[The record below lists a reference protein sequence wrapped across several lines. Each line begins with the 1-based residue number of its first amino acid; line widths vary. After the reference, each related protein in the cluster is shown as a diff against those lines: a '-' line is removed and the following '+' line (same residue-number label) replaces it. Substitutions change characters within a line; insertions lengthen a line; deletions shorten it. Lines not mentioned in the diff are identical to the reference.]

1 MTESSSRH
9 PLLRGRLLARN
20 VVWNLIGNGA
30 PLLVA
35 VFSIPI
41 LIRGLG
47 KDRFGLLALA
57 WALIGYASVFDL
69 GIGRA
74 LTQLVAKK
82 LGAGEERDV
91 ASVAWTSLILMLLLG
106 LLGSVVVVL
115 ISPWL
120 VGHALKVPAA
130 LQTETLHAFY
140 LLAFSIPLVILTAGL
155 RGLLEAHQ
163 RFGLTNLLR
172 VPMGVFT
179 FLGPLLVLPFSHSL
193 IPVLAVLLVGRL
205 LGCVGFLWACL
216 AAIPALR
223 HRFDLNRSFI
233 GPLLQFGSWMT
244 VTNLVSPLMVTL
256 DRFLIG
262 ALLSI
267 AAVTYYVTPF
277 EMVTKVLLIPAALM
291 GVVFPAFSTSNVH
304 DRGYA
309 SLLFER
315 SIKSLSMI
323 LFPIVLCIVV
333 FAQDGLKLWL
343 GAEFAQHSA
352 RVLQFIGVGVFINS
366 LASVPFSFLQGIGR
380 PDLTGK
386 LNLLELPFYLLSVWW
401 LTRLRG
407 IDGTALAWTLRMAVD
422 AAALFVLS
430 ARHAPESAAGIRR
443 MALTMA
449 GATAALILTSLTLT
463 SLTLAG
469 VLPGLGSKIAFLV
482 LVLGG
487 SAVLVRRPIVSS
499 AEWIFTQT
507 PASASKLLF
516 PREP

>member
-1 MTESSSRH
+1 MTEGSTTRH
-9 PLLRGRLLARN
+9 PLLHGRLLARN
-20 VVWNLIGNGA
+20 VVWNLIGSGA
-30 PLLVA
+30 PVLVA

-82 LGAGEERDV
+82 LGSGEERDV
-91 ASVAWTSLILMLLLG
+91 AGVAWTSLVLMLLLG
-106 LLGSVVVVL
+106 LIGSLAVVF

-120 VGHALKVPAA
+120 VEHALKVPAG
-130 LQTETLHAFY
+130 LQTETLRSFY
-140 LLAFSIPLVILTAGL
+140 LLAFSIPLVIVTAGL

-193 IPVLAVLLVGRL
+193 IPVLAVLLFGRL
-205 LGCVGFLWACL
+205 LGCGAFLWACL
-216 AAIPALR
+216 AAVPALR
-223 HRFDLNRSFI
+223 LRFDLNRSFVA
-233 GPLLQFGSWMT
+233 PLLRFGSWMT
-244 VTNLVSPLMVTL
+244 VTNLVSPLMVSL

-262 ALLSI
+262 AMLSI
-267 AAVTYYVTPF
+267 AAVAYYVTPF
-277 EMVTKVLLIPAALM
+277 EMVTKVLLIPAALT
-291 GVVFPAFSTSNVH
+291 GVVFPAFSTSSVH
-304 DRGYA
+304 DRAYT

-315 SIKSLSMI
+315 SIKSISAI
-323 LFPIVLCIVV
+323 LFPIILFIVV

-343 GAEFAQHSA
+343 GADFAQHSA
-352 RVLQFIGVGVFINS
+352 RVLQLIGVGVFINS

-407 IDGTALAWTLRMAVD
+407 IEGTALAWTLRMLVD
-422 AAALFVLS
+422 AAILFVLA
-430 ARHAPESAAGIRR
+430 ARIVPESAAGIRR
-443 MALTMA
+443 MSFTMA
-449 GATAALILTSLTLT
+449 GTAGALILAT
-463 SLTLAG
+463 
-469 VLPGLGSKIAFLV
+469 VIPGMGSKIVFLL

-487 SAVLVRRPIVSS
+487 SAVLVRRRIARS
-499 AEWIFTQT
+499 AEWIFAQT
-507 PASASKLLF
+507 PASASKLFF
-516 PREP
+516 PREQ